1 MGEASGTTPVTRRDL
16 ARLRLASQRLVG
28 ERCSSPAEAVRWMAC
43 MQGQDLPG
51 VLESVALRSLGPD
64 GGPATI
70 SDVRAALADGSVVRS
85 WPMRGTLHLVP
96 GEDLGWMVGV
106 AAGRSRSAQV
116 ARLAALGVDDD
127 EIDRAHRILLE
138 EIAGT
143 RVRTRAQLQ
152 DRWRAEGVE
161 VSEGRGYHLLYLFVV
176 DGLVSQVDGTG
187 SEGTGPGNTGPG
199 NTGSGS
205 TGSDGPVHG
214 FAHHDRWLAAN
225 GVVPRSP
232 TREQAVAE
240 WLERFLRSHGPARAE
255 DFRRWTGLS
264 LRDVRPAL
272 EAVSGEL
279 EAVSFDGATHWM
291 DPAAPDRLAA
301 AGRSADSVLLLP
313 GFDEY
318 LLGYGDRSHAVD
330 PDHAGLIVPGN
341 NGVFRRTVV
350 HRSRVIATW
359 RTVGSGGRRRI
370 ETAPF
375 ATLSGRQST
384 GIARAFRRHP
394 T

>member
-1 MGEASGTTPVTRRDL
+1 MREASGTTTVTRREL

-28 ERCSSPAEAVRWMAC
+28 ERSSSPAEAVRWMAC

-51 VLESVALRSLGPD
+51 VLESVALRSLGRD
-64 GGPATI
+64 GGPAMIT
-70 SDVRAALADGSVVRS
+70 DVRAALADGSVVRS

-106 AAGRSRSAQV
+106 AAGRSRSAAV
-116 ARLAALGVDDD
+116 GRLAALGVDDAG
-127 EIDRAHRILLE
+127 IDRAHRVLLE

-143 RVRTRAQLQ
+143 RVRTRAQLLE
-152 DRWRAEGVE
+152 RWHAEGVD
-161 VSEGRGYHLLYLFVV
+161 VSAGRGYHLLYLFAI
-176 DGLVSQVDGTG
+176 DGLVSQVDGMG
-187 SEGTGPGNTGPG
+187 SDDTGPDGA
-199 NTGSGS
+199 GSA
-205 TGSDGPVHG
+205 GPVHG
-214 FAHHDRWLAAN
+214 FAHHGRWLAAH
-225 GVVPRSP
+225 GVVPRTP

-255 DFRRWTGLS
+255 DFRRWTGLP

-272 EAVSGEL
+272 EAVSGGL
-279 EAVSFDGATHWM
+279 EAVSFDGATYWM
-291 DPAAPDRLAA
+291 DPEAPDRLAA
-301 AGRSADSVLLLP
+301 AGRSADTVLLLP

-330 PDHAGLIVPGN
+330 PDNAGAIVPGN

-359 RTVGSGGRRRI
+359 SVVGSGRRRRI
-370 ETAPF
+370 ETTPF
-375 ATLSGRQST
+375 APLSGVQST
-384 GIARAFRRHP
+384 GIARAFRRYP

>member
-1 MGEASGTTPVTRRDL
+1 MREASGTTPVTRRDL

-51 VLESVALRSLGPD
+51 VLASVALRSLGPD

-70 SDVRAALADGSVVRS
+70 SDVRATLADGSVVRS

-106 AAGRSRSAQV
+106 AAGRSRSAAV
-116 ARLAALGVDDD
+116 GRLAALGVDDD
-127 EIDRAHRILLE
+127 GIARAHRILLE

-152 DRWRAEGVE
+152 DRWRAEGVD
-161 VSEGRGYHLLYLFVV
+161 VSGGRGYHLLYLFVV

-187 SEGTGPGNTGPG
+187 DDDTGPDDTGPDG
-199 NTGSGS
+199 TRSA
-205 TGSDGPVHG
+205 GPVHG

-255 DFRRWTGLS
+255 DFRRWTGLP

>member
-1 MGEASGTTPVTRRDL
+1 
-16 ARLRLASQRLVG
+16 
-28 ERCSSPAEAVRWMAC
+28 MAC

-51 VLESVALRSLGPD
+51 VLASVALRSLGPD

-70 SDVRAALADGSVVRS
+70 SDVRATLADGSVVRS

-106 AAGRSRSAQV
+106 AAGRSRSAAV
-116 ARLAALGVDDD
+116 GRLAALGVDDD
-127 EIDRAHRILLE
+127 GIARAHRILLE

-255 DFRRWTGLS
+255 DFRRWTGLP

-272 EAVSGEL
+272 EAVSGRL
-279 EAVSFDGATHWM
+279 EAVSFDGATYWM
-291 DPAAPDRLAA
+291 DPGAPDRLAA
-301 AGRSADSVLLLP
+301 AGRSADAVLLLP

-330 PDHAGLIVPGN
+330 SDHSGLIVPGN

-350 HRSRVIATW
+350 HRSRVVATW